1 MLFQL
6 TTRNSLLK
14 KRSRTPLFSA
24 MSGLFFSLT
33 ASLAT
38 SSTHPNAEAATH
50 NKDLETM
57 IVTGSREPIRLRDST
72 SSITVINNET
82 LARKSPLILSDI
94 LRGIPGLAVSQSGGL
109 GAITQIRMRGA
120 EGNHVLVMI
129 DGIPANDLG
138 QGDEFNFGH
147 LLASDIDQVE
157 VLRGPQSSLWGS
169 GALAGVISVKTK
181 RSMPG
186 FHTDGHVDY
195 GTNNTVNTGIGFGG
209 GDDRFNYRISGSYLD
224 SDGENFSQAGD
235 EDDAYTNKT
244 FNGNASFQATDTLK
258 FSAVLR
264 RTETDAEFDDISFVT
279 GLPEDADKLTEATQS
294 FALLKANKSTFEDR
308 WNHEIGVSYAKTDN
322 ETFTNQS
329 WDNSNEGKRERYY
342 LQSSW
347 TPNDNDT
354 VTIVIEDV
362 KETFQQRGVVS
373 FFGDPNRNLNNSITS
388 YVAEYRHSWDNG
400 FKISLS
406 SRYDDNETF
415 DSSTSFRSGL
425 VYDRLQDGWQV
436 KASVAR
442 GAKNPSFSE
451 RFGFYETSLYPFVG
465 NPDLKPEESD
475 SYELAVILRPQDSAL
490 QFEFVYFNEQLNDE
504 INGFYYDPSL
514 LATTAVNTDGKSKR
528 SGIEASTQWLVSED
542 VNVYFSYTYT
552 DSKDANDVR
561 EIRRPM
567 HLANLDIDYSFNS
580 RSQLSVNVNYNGQQ
594 DDLFFGPPSYAGE
607 TVSLD
612 SYTLLSLLIKHKLS
626 SSMDV
631 YGRIENALGE
641 NHEDVYG
648 FESRGSNA
656 SVGLRLAF

>member
-6 TTRNSLLK
+6 TTRNSLLT

-24 MSGLFFSLT
+24 MSGLVFSLT